1 MNARLRLVPGERP
14 RPSASGLA
22 QRQQRYA
29 PWLGERLTQWHFV
42 IDDRPLRSH
51 IAAVNEDA
59 TLGEDVSIA
68 DGAWAD
74 LALPLVQSL
83 QAVQLADPDWVGALE
98 PGRFP
103 LYVCSEC
110 ADLGCGALTVA
121 VERQSDGDAVT
132 WSDFRFE
139 DGNTPLSEHP
149 SLAGLG
155 PFTFS
160 AERYEAAFEQPLREM
175 ADMAERL
182 TVAER
187 AWKAQR
193 SPAARLRHLAKRL
206 KAGR

>member
-1 MNARLRLVPGERP
+1 MRLVPGERP
-14 RPSASGLA
+14 RPSAPGLA

-29 PWLGERLTQWHFV
+29 PWLGERLAQWHFV
-42 IDDRPLRSH
+42 IDGRPLGSH
-51 IAAVNEDA
+51 ITAVNEDA

-83 QAVQLADPDWVGALE
+83 QSVRLSDPDWAGELE

-110 ADLGCGALTVA
+110 ADLMCGALTVA
-121 VERQSDGDAVT
+121 LERQSGEGTLT

-139 DGNTPLSEHP
+139 DGHTPLSEHP

-160 AERYEAAFEQPLREM
+160 AEQYEAAFEQPVRELG
-175 ADMAERL
+175 DMAERL
-182 TVAER
+182 TAAER

-193 SPAARLRHLAKRL
+193 TPAARVRHLATRL